1 MTIAD
6 LLKHWRLIENPFRGE
21 EARLDDVLARMS
33 REDVPPPHLRSV
45 DLRPKSSD
53 RSADRASVDRIFA
66 TKPDGTKNNA
76 ANVAAQ
82 VAKDAAQDAAAVAS
96 TNDAQASGVN
106 PVATPTP
113 AAPPLDHGPAAR
125 NRIVHHAE
133 FEKILGDLSR
143 PSSSVVFGEKG
154 SGKTAIRLQIAQRI
168 ASHNA
173 VHVGARVL
181 MIPYDDLN
189 GVLDRLHERVGGK
202 TPLESL
208 QKIRLV
214 DHLDAL
220 LLATVPRV
228 VDAVLGRPRSA
239 TTEPLDVVDP
249 STGGVMAQTIKAHKR
264 LDDIARRDLVLLQ
277 ALYDYPDLA
286 STRTAPLRRKLR
298 ISRGIWPALENGL
311 AVIGPIIILA
321 LVVWTQ
327 LLWDRFPPPAGITK
341 EWVVWGT
348 TALAALFVL
357 WLLKVGLWDKARLLR
372 TAHRIRRQLRVS
384 SRGDISYAR
393 SLKQLGKRLREADA
407 LPLTDS
413 EEPRYLLFDRLRR
426 VLRSLGYAG
435 IIVIVDRVDEPTL
448 VSGDPDRMKA
458 VIWPMLNNKFL
469 QQQGVGIKML
479 LPMELRHALF
489 RESSAF
495 FQEARLDKQNLVDR
509 LGWTGVSLFD
519 LCEARLAACTVPG
532 VSPVGLVDLFEEDVT
547 RNDLVDALDRMHQPR
562 DAFKFVYRCMTEHC
576 ATHTS
581 NEGRL
586 RIPRYIMQS
595 VLKGETDR
603 IQGLYRGI
611 RPA

>member
-1 MTIAD
+1 MVAARTDGGPAHGKGRRERTELGMTIAD

-33 REDVPPPHLRSV
+33 REDVPARSADLRPRSV
-45 DLRPKSSD
+45 DQKAAEVKASEAKAGEGKP
-53 RSADRASVDRIFA
+53 ADAPASV
-66 TKPDGTKNNA
+66 
-76 ANVAAQ
+76 
-82 VAKDAAQDAAAVAS
+82 AS
-96 TNDAQASGVN
+96 LNSG
-106 PVATPTP
+106 
-113 AAPPLDHGPAAR
+113 LDHGPAAR

-173 VHVGARVL
+173 VHLGARVL

-202 TPLESL
+202 TALESL

-228 VDAVLGRPRSA
+228 VDAILGRPRSA
-239 TTEPLDVVDP
+239 TAEPLDVVDP
-249 STGGVMAQTIKAHKR
+249 STGGVLAQTNRVHKR
-264 LDDIARRDLVLLQ
+264 LDDIARRDLLLLQ
-277 ALYDYPDLA
+277 SLYDYPDLA
-286 STRTAPLRRKLR
+286 SGRTAPLRRKLR
-298 ISRGIWPALENGL
+298 ISRGIWPAIENSL
-311 AVIGPIIILA
+311 AVVGPLIILA
-321 LVVWTQ
+321 LVAWTQ
-327 LLWDRFPPPAGITK
+327 LLWDTFPAPAPLTL
-341 EWVVWGT
+341 EWVGWAT
-348 TALAALFVL
+348 TALGAIFVL
-357 WLLKVGLWDKARLLR
+357 WLLKIGLWDKARLLR

-384 SRGDISYAR
+384 ARGDISYAR

-435 IIVIVDRVDEPTL
+435 IVVIVDRVDEPTL
-448 VSGDPDRMKA
+448 VSGDADRMKA

-519 LCEARLAACTVPG
+519 LCEARLGACTIPG
-532 VSPVGLVDLFEEDVT
+532 VAPVGLVDLFEEDVT
-547 RNDLVDALDRMHQPR
+547 RQDLIDALDRMHQPR
-562 DAFKFVYRCMTEHC
+562 DAFKFLYRCLTEHC
-576 ATHTS
+576 ATHAS
-581 NEGRL
+581 DERRV
-586 RIPRYIMQS
+586 RIPRHIMQS

>member
-33 REDVPPPHLRSV
+33 REDVPV
-45 DLRPKSSD
+45 
-53 RSADRASVDRIFA
+53 RSADMRAKSVDKA
-66 TKPDGTKNNA
+66 AEAKQAGAKAA
-76 ANVAAQ
+76 ANEGAAP
-82 VAKDAAQDAAAVAS
+82 
-96 TNDAQASGVN
+96 GEL
-106 PVATPTP
+106 P
-113 AAPPLDHGPAAR
+113 AAMTTSALDHGPAAR

-228 VDAVLGRPRSA
+228 VDAIIGRPRSA
-239 TTEPLDVVDP
+239 TGEPLDVVDP
-249 STGGVMAQTIKAHKR
+249 SSGGVMAQASKVHKR
-264 LDDIARRDLVLLQ
+264 LDDTGRRDLLLLQ
-277 ALYDYPDLA
+277 SLYDYPDLA
-286 STRTAPLRRKLR
+286 SGRTAPLRRKLR
-298 ISRGIWPALENGL
+298 ISRGIWPTLENAL
-311 AVIGPIIILA
+311 AVIGPLVILA
-321 LVVWTQ
+321 LVSWTQ
-327 LLWDRFPPPAGITK
+327 FFWDRFTPPSPITR
-341 EWVVWGT
+341 EWAAWGT
-348 TALAALFVL
+348 LVLAGLFIL

-372 TAHRIRRQLRVS
+372 TAHRVRRQLRVS
-384 SRGDISYAR
+384 ARGDISYVR
-393 SLKQLGKRLREADA
+393 SLKQLGKRLREVDA

-435 IIVIVDRVDEPTL
+435 LVVIVDRVDEPTL

-519 LCEARLAACTVPG
+519 LCEARLAACTIPG
-532 VSPVGLVDLFEEDVT
+532 VTPVGLVDLFEEDVT
-547 RNDLVDALDRMHQPR
+547 RQDMIDALDRMHQPR

-576 ATHTS
+576 ATHAS
-581 NEGRL
+581 DERRV
-586 RIPRYIMQS
+586 RIPRHIMQS